1 MLRIIICDDNDRFLK
16 VLCEYVKKECEK
28 TLLLNE
34 DFEVGPA
41 FSRGEELI
49 EYLKEHHADVV
60 LLDIDMPAMGG
71 FEVAKVLCERH
82 KDVKIVFVSAY
93 DNLVYNSFEFYPFAY
108 IRKSHLAEEFSNV
121 LKRIVEKRNESERR
135 LLLNTTSGEKN
146 IDLNSILYVESDR
159 NYYKVYLSHDKTY
172 ICRGTLTEFEK
183 TVNGY
188 DFFRIHSA
196 YIVNLEHIE
205 TVLGGGMLRIGG
217 KMLPVAQKRVQNFK
231 KAYMEYV
238 RRCFGA

>member
-1 MLRIIICDDNDRFLK
+1 MLRIILCDDNERFLK
-16 VLCEYVKKECEK
+16 VLSEYVEKECEK
-28 TLLLNE
+28 TLLPNE

-41 FSRGEELI
+41 FTSGEELL
-49 EYLKEHHADVV
+49 EYLKDHRADVV

-108 IRKSHLAEEFSNV
+108 IRKSHLADEFSKV
-121 LKRIVEKRNESERR
+121 LKRIIEKRKESERR
-135 LLLNTTSGEKN
+135 LLLNTTTGEKN

-159 NYYKVYLSHDKTY
+159 NYYKVYLSNGKIY
-172 ICRGTLTEFEK
+172 LCRGTLTSLEK
-183 TVNGY
+183 KVNGY

-205 TVLGGGMLRIGG
+205 TVPCGGMIRIGDTS
-217 KMLPVAQKRVQNFK
+217 LPVAQKRMQDFK